1 MCTCD
6 MPRKPRLFRLDDRV
20 LKGLD
25 ALAGDAKT
33 NTNQFVESILFDF
46 LKHAGKLSKE
56 AEQLKD
62 GRGGKRSGAGKPK
75 RSLADEATTAGTGL
89 KVETDVDAIEGE
101 DALRLIEISD
111 AQRLDRLSSK
121 DNDVPKQ

>member
-20 LKGLD
+20 LNGLD

-46 LKHAGKLSKE
+46 LKHAGKLPKE

-62 GRGGKRSGAGKPK
+62 GRGGKKANAGRKKK
-75 RSLADEATTAGTGL
+75 RSSDEEGTIDSLPEATAGTGQ
-89 KVETDVDAIEGE
+89 KEKADVDAIEGE
-101 DALRLIEISD
+101 NDATD
-111 AQRLDRLSSK
+111 
-121 DNDVPKQ
+121 

>member
-1 MCTCD
+1 MCTCE

-20 LKGLD
+20 LDGLD
-25 ALAGDAKT
+25 DLAQSAGT
-33 NTNQFVESILFDF
+33 NTNQFVESIMFDF

-75 RSLADEATTAGTGL
+75 RSPN
-89 KVETDVDAIEGE
+89 DVDAIGGEGE
-101 DALRLIEISD
+101 SD
-111 AQRLDRLSSK
+111 R
-121 DNDVPKQ
+121 

>member
-33 NTNQFVESILFDF
+33 NTNQFVESILFEF
-46 LKHAGKLSKE
+46 LKHAGKLPKE

-62 GRGGKRSGAGKPK
+62 GRGGKRKKKQLPNDPADTAD
-75 RSLADEATTAGTGL
+75 SL
-89 KVETDVDAIEGE
+89 
-101 DALRLIEISD
+101 
-111 AQRLDRLSSK
+111 SK
-121 DNDVPKQ
+121 DSSGSLEERSPSDEEPIDVPKQ